1 MIHRLEVSD
10 MLAVQGYYDGA
21 AFHALEKAK
30 VQQNQ
35 RVIITIMDD
44 FVEAPKSSQTERK
57 HKIEQL
63 CGSLSKYASHS
74 DAMEKEKHAWAHAA
88 VKKHGDI

>member
-1 MIHRLEVSD
+1 

-21 AFHALEKAK
+21 AFHALENAK

-44 FVEAPKSSQTERK
+44 FVEAPKISQTERR

-63 CGSLSKYASHS
+63 CGSLSKHVTP
-74 DAMEKEKHAWAHAA
+74 DAMEKEKDAWARAA

>member
-1 MIHRLEVSD
+1 MMHRLEVAD

-21 AFHALEKAK
+21 AFHALEKTK
-30 VQQNQ
+30 VEQNQ

-44 FVEAPKSSQTERK
+44 FVEAPKISQTERR

-63 CGSLSKYASHS
+63 CGSLSKYVTPGAIK
-74 DAMEKEKHAWAHAA
+74 KEKDAWARTA
-88 VKKHGDI
+88 VKKHGNI